1 MAVQA
6 HPHGAAQS
14 HLPRPGQLPGHLE
27 RQQPSAAGRT
37 RAVRCSP
44 GHPGRTGRG
53 RLEAGLQQFGLL
65 VDRPGGVR
73 DLWKS
78 LRRHQGNRPERHLPL
93 LHVRRPTTLR
103 DKVLC
108 RRLNSRPRPSTMP
121 SSAPLLSA
129 YEDTDLFAEAISEA
143 QERADLDESPH
154 DAERAALQAELDKVE
169 RGIDRYLRAFEAG
182 TMPEEICGERVKDL
196 GTKATAMRARMF
208 ELDAEMTTADLV
220 APTSAELNE
229 LRQRVEAAV
238 AGGSSALVKSLLQAL
253 IHAIRVD
260 SREATHPAFRVPVGG
275 GHHEDDAVRAPSR
288 SVEVTSLACRRSRL
302 SSSKCRGRRAC
313 IMQPLRHPPAL

>member
-1 MAVQA
+1 
-6 HPHGAAQS
+6 
-14 HLPRPGQLPGHLE
+14 
-27 RQQPSAAGRT
+27 
-37 RAVRCSP
+37 
-44 GHPGRTGRG
+44 
-53 RLEAGLQQFGLL
+53 
-65 VDRPGGVR
+65 
-73 DLWKS
+73 
-78 LRRHQGNRPERHLPL
+78 
-93 LHVRRPTTLR
+93 
-103 DKVLC
+103 
-108 RRLNSRPRPSTMP
+108 MP

-182 TMPEEICGERVKDL
+182 TMPEEIRGERVKDL

-253 IHAIRVD
+253 IHEIRVD
-260 SREATHPAFRVPVGG
+260 SRKAIHPVFRVPVGG

-288 SVEVTSLACRRSRL
+288 SVEVNGLEPSAST
-302 SSSKCRGRRAC
+302 
-313 IMQPLRHPPAL
+313 LRT

>member
-169 RGIDRYLRAFEAG
+169 RGIDRYLRAFEVG

-196 GTKATAMRARMF
+196 GTKATALRARMF
-208 ELDAEMTTADLV
+208 ELDAGIAEAELV
-220 APTSAELNE
+220 APTSAEL
-229 LRQRVEAAV
+229 RQRVQQAV

-253 IHAIRVD
+253 IREVRVD
-260 SREATHPAFRVPVGG
+260 SREAIHPVFRVPVGG
-275 GHHEDDAVRAPSR
+275 GHQQDDAVRAPSR
-288 SVEVTSLACRRSRL
+288 SVEVSGLEPPTST
-302 SSSKCRGRRAC
+302 
-313 IMQPLRHPPAL
+313 LRIQTGPFSDPV